1 MQQMFIEL
9 NIKMPEWNIFTQ
21 TFFNLKSKNS
31 LFSIFGVQ
39 GIRLGIARDAKIN
52 ERDSFLQQLIVSNK
66 SAYLN

>member
-21 TFFNLKSKNS
+21 IFFNLKSPNS
-31 LFSIFGVQ
+31 LFSTFGVQ

-52 ERDSFLQQLIVSNK
+52 ERAFLQQLIVSDK